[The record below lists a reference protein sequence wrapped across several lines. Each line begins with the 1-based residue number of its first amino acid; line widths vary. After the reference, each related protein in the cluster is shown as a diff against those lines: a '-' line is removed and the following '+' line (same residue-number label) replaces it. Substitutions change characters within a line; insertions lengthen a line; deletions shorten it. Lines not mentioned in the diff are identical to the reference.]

1 MGANAQT
8 TVPTFTA
15 SQVLTADQMNQSART
30 GVPVFADT
38 TARDAAFGGAGEKVL
53 AEGQLAYLENLDV
66 VQYYDGAAW
75 ATVGPSGGM
84 TLISTTTLTGASV
97 SLSAIPGTFKNLQLV
112 VRNFLPATDNKM
124 FTIRVNGDSNANRHK
139 GITANA
145 PAGTYSYDST
155 VWNTNQIGAD
165 NAVTQSLI
173 VFDIFDYT
181 NTTTWKTA
189 TGYFILNGFSTPT
202 SIAFE
207 YGKFAYNQTD
217 AITSLDLLPNTGN
230 FTSGT
235 VLLYG
240 IS

>member
-1 MGANAQT
+1 MPFSSVLGSSSVIKPGVCT
-8 TVPTFTA
+8 SSTRPSVPY
-15 SQVLTADQMNQSART
+15 
-30 GVPVFADT
+30 
-38 TARDAAFGGAGEKVL
+38 
-53 AEGQLAYLENLDV
+53 EGQLIYETDTDLV
-66 VQYYDGAAW
+66 KSYSGSAW
-75 ATVGPSGGM
+75 ATVGPSTGGM

-112 VRNFLPATDNKM
+112 VRNFLPATDNAM
-124 FTIRVNGDSNANRHK
+124 FTIRVNGDSNANRHR
-139 GITANA
+139 GITNNA
-145 PAGTYSYDST
+145 TSGTFTYDST
-155 VWNTNQIGAD
+155 VWNTAQIGAD
-165 NAVTQSLI
+165 NAVTQGLM

-189 TGYFILNGFSTPT
+189 TGYSIVNGHTTTT

-207 YGKFAYNQTD
+207 YGHYAYNQTG
-217 AITSLDLLPNTGN
+217 AITSLDLLSSSGN

>member
-8 TVPTFTA
+8 TVPTFVA
-15 SQVLTADQMNQSART
+15 SQVLTADQQNQSART
-30 GVPVFADT
+30 GVPVFAT
-38 TARDAAFGGAGEKVL
+38 TVERDAAFGGAGEKTL
-53 AEGQLAYLENLDV
+53 AEGQLCYLESTNV

-75 ATVGPSGGM
+75 ATVGPLSGM

-112 VRNFLPATDNKM
+112 VRNFLPATDNAM

-139 GITANA
+139 AITNNA
-145 PAGTYSYDST
+145 AAGSFSYDST
-155 VWNTNQIGAD
+155 VWNTAQIGAD

-189 TGYFILNGFSTPT
+189 TGYIIVNSAVTTTDLR
-202 SIAFE
+202 FE
-207 YGKFAYNQTD
+207 YGHYAYNQTG
-217 AITSLDLLPNTGN
+217 AITSLDLLSSSGN